1 MAEFQVTAQDVL
13 DYLGYEDAPDE
24 IVLRNINR
32 QLPAADRFLQSAI
45 HEDYDREDPRAK
57 ELGVMI
63 AAELYD
69 NRGVM
74 SASSEA
80 RYRRIARDFMM
91 QMRLEKREQT

>member
-1 MAEFQVTAQDVL
+1 
-13 DYLGYEDAPDE
+13 
-24 IVLRNINR
+24 
-32 QLPAADRFLQSAI
+32 
-45 HEDYDREDPRAK
+45 
-57 ELGVMI
+57 MI